1 MYVYIYI
8 CTCEFHGIFRG
19 GEENV
24 SDTKIIYLYFYY
36 YYYYY
41 YEKNYYIIINIKTVP
56 RQLII
61 IKLCLINNSSFSIFP
76 YLFGG
81 WRGEEEEK

>member
-1 MYVYIYI
+1 MYVYAYMYMRISRY
-8 CTCEFHGIFRG
+8 FSHFRR

-24 SDTKIIYLYFYY
+24 GDTKIIYLYFYY

-41 YEKNYYIIINIKTVP
+41 YEKNYYITINIKTIP

-61 IKLCLINNSSFSIFP
+61 IKLRYIV
-76 YLFGG
+76 
-81 WRGEEEEK
+81 